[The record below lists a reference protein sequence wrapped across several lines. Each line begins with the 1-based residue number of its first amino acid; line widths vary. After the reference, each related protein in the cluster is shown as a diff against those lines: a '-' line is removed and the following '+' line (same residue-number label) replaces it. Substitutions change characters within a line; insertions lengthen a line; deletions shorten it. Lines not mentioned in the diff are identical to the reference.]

1 MKFSR
6 NIFSNVLI
14 TEWRWGDSN
23 PWPPAC
29 KAGALPTELHPQI
42 LRIRLGFPYTF
53 GSLFFYP
60 FLYSR
65 KSWAWED
72 SNFRPHAYQACAL
85 TGWATSPYRLSAFQA
100 SIRFLWQPLFIWS
113 SIPPSYLS
121 DTVILHGCF
130 IFFNA
135 GSHLFFHTVSSA
147 VPSAAYG
154 LTIVFGMGTGVTHKR
169 ITTSKYLTVLLTA

>member
-1 MKFSR
+1 MAWKRLIFIINNLLVCMKFSR

-100 SIRFLWQPLFIWS
+100 SIRSLWQPLFYLIIHS
-113 SIPPSYLS
+113 S
-121 DTVILHGCF
+121 VISVRYRNSPWMFH
-130 IFFNA
+130 FF
-135 GSHLFFHTVSSA
+135 
-147 VPSAAYG
+147 
-154 LTIVFGMGTGVTHKR
+154 
-169 ITTSKYLTVLLTA
+169 